1 MRKNWRRWVRN
12 VVPAAAL
19 AGALAVSPLAAQEEK
34 PAADRE
40 RPGLF
45 NKLDANAD
53 GVVGPDEVDGEAKAL
68 FERLLRRAD
77 KNDDGKLSREEFA
90 AGTTEQPP
98 QPRRVEQAAPDRPA
112 GRPER
117 FTPVQLSALFE
128 RTDANS
134 DGKVAVSEM
143 REELREP
150 LRRLLDREGID
161 AIDKEQ
167 FIRFMTMI
175 QEQGPDRP
183 SLDRPSLDRPRPDQ
197 PRLAQPG
204 RPGEPRPDLPP
215 GRRPDAPPG
224 DRPPMG
230 RPLIAVLDGDGDGE
244 LSAAEIDGAGKALL
258 ALDRNEDGKLTR
270 DELFGPR
277 PIDLPPGERPPL
289 REPGWPR
296 PEGDRPRPEGDRPR
310 PEGAGLEQ
318 LRARLSEADAN
329 KDGKWSKEEVPE
341 RMRENFDR
349 IDANGDGLIDET
361 ELRTVF
367 ARLREGA
374 GGRPERERQPDR
386 LPERER
392 PPQE

>member
-1 MRKNWRRWVRN
+1 MHSLA
-12 VVPAAAL
+12 PAAAL
-19 AGALAVSPLAAQEEK
+19 GAVALAGAMSAKHLAAQEEK

-45 NKLDANAD
+45 SKLDANGD
-53 GVVGPDEVDGEAKAL
+53 GVITSDEVEGEAKPL

-77 KNDDGKLSREEFA
+77 KNGDGKLSREEFA

-98 QPRRVEQAAPDRPA
+98 REQPRPVEQPAPDRPA
-112 GRPER
+112 SRPER

-150 LRRLLDREGID
+150 LRRFLEREGID

-167 FIRFMTMI
+167 FVRFMTMM
-175 QEQGPDRP
+175 QERGPDRP
-183 SLDRPSLDRPRPDQ
+183 RPDQPRPDQ

-204 RPGEPRPDLPP
+204 RPAQP
-215 GRRPDAPPG
+215 RPDAPPG
-224 DRPPMG
+224 DRPRGDRPPGERPPMG
-230 RPLIAVLDGDGDGE
+230 RPLIAVLDADGDGE
-244 LSAAEIDGAGKALL
+244 LSAAEIEGAGKALL
-258 ALDRNEDGKLTR
+258 ALDKNNDGKLTR

-277 PIDLPPGERPPL
+277 PIDLPPGERPPP
-289 REPGWPR
+289 REPGRPR

-310 PEGAGLEQ
+310 GEGAGLEQ
-318 LRARLSEADAN
+318 LRARLAEADAN
-329 KDGKWSKEEVPE
+329 KDGKWSKDEVPE

-361 ELRTVF
+361 ELRTML

-374 GGRPERERQPDR
+374 GDRRPEGERR
-386 LPERER
+386 PERER